1 MSDTTRNIRTLLI
14 DDHFVV
20 RSGIV
25 ASLELE
31 DDIEVV
37 GEAESGK
44 AGLTVYTEEKP
55 DIVLLDL
62 QLPDIDGIAT
72 AGQLL
77 EIDSNAKI
85 LIFSTFAKDDQIN
98 AALEAG
104 ALGYLQKSST
114 REELLEAIRTVAE
127 GEISIP
133 AEIAERLEKLRTGPA
148 ITTRER
154 EIVALVS
161 KGKANKEI
169 AAALGI
175 AEDTVKRHVSAILQ
189 KFGVNDRAGA
199 TVEAIRRGIIQ
210 VDDSA
215 SETK

>member
-37 GEAESGK
+37 GEAESGE
-44 AGLTVYTEEKP
+44 AGLTVYAEEKP

-161 KGKANKEI
+161 QGKANKEI

-199 TVEAIRRGIIQ
+199 TAEAIRRGIIQ

>member
-1 MSDTTRNIRTLLI
+1 MSDTARNIRILLI

-37 GEAESGK
+37 GEAESGE
-44 AGLTVYTEEKP
+44 AGLTVYAEEKP

-161 KGKANKEI
+161 QGKANKEI

-199 TVEAIRRGIIQ
+199 TAEAIRRGIIQ

-215 SETK
+215 SET

>member
-1 MSDTTRNIRTLLI
+1 MSDTTRNIRILLI

-37 GEAESGK
+37 GEAESGE
-44 AGLTVYTEEKP
+44 AGITVYAEEKP

-77 EIDSNAKI
+77 EIDSNARI

-114 REELLEAIRTVAE
+114 REELLEAIRTVAK

-199 TVEAIRRGIIQ
+199 TAEAIRRGIIQ

>member
-1 MSDTTRNIRTLLI
+1 MSDTARNIRILLI

-20 RSGIV
+20 RSGNV

-37 GEAESGK
+37 GEAESGE
-44 AGLTVYTEEKP
+44 AGLTVYAEEKP

-161 KGKANKEI
+161 QGKANKEI

-199 TVEAIRRGIIQ
+199 TAEAIRRGIIQ

-215 SETK
+215 SET

>member
-37 GEAESGK
+37 GEAESSE

-161 KGKANKEI
+161 QGKANKEI

-199 TVEAIRRGIIQ
+199 TAEAIRRGIIQ